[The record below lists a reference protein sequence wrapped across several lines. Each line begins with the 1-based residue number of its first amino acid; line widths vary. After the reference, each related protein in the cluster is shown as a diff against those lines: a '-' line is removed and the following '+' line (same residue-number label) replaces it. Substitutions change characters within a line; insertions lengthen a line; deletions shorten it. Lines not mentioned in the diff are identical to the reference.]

1 MTHNYDDLGF
11 KAGLEIHQQLPGRKL
26 FSHTPSTIRK
36 DDYDFEITRELRAS
50 AGESGD
56 VDQAAAHEE
65 AKEKQFTYQGYHD
78 TDSLVEID
86 EEPPHT
92 VDDKSLD
99 TALIVAELLNMD
111 VVDAVQFMRKI
122 VIDGS
127 NTTGFQRTA
136 LVAQDGH
143 IDVGGS
149 RIGIE
154 SLCLEEEACQIR
166 ERTDEHDTYNLSRL
180 GIPLLEI
187 ATAPDITSPDEC
199 QAAAEEIGM
208 LLRSTERVKRGLGT
222 IRQDV
227 NVSIADGARTEIK
240 GFQDHRN
247 IPDVIVNEVTRQ
259 KQLIE
264 DGEDVDRTV
273 RRAEDDNS
281 TTYLRPMP
289 GADRMYPETD
299 IQILEP
305 DTQDVSVPRTIRER
319 RSEYHKEYDMSE
331 DLAKKA
337 VRHELNS
344 SFSFKPLFKEYI
356 SDNLSA
362 NNIVELYTVKQEEH
376 LPSDELFEE
385 HAELLLRDLSEGNIS
400 YDSVEDILQDIEDEG
415 TVDLA
420 DYELMSDDELRG
432 LIQEILDE
440 HPDAPRGALMGMI
453 MDRSDGQADGSK
465 AAQLLNELS

>member
-1 MTHNYDDLGF
+1 
-11 KAGLEIHQQLPGRKL
+11 
-26 FSHTPSTIRK
+26 
-36 DDYDFEITRELRAS
+36 
-50 AGESGD
+50 
-56 VDQAAAHEE
+56 
-65 AKEKQFTYQGYHD
+65 
-78 TDSLVEID
+78 
-86 EEPPHT
+86 
-92 VDDKSLD
+92 
-99 TALIVAELLNMD
+99 MD

-143 IDVGGS
+143 IDVGGN

-166 ERTDEHDTYNLSRL
+166 ERTEDHDTYNLSRL

-199 QAAAEEIGM
+199 RAAAEEIGM

-273 RRAEDDNS
+273 RRAEDNNS

-305 DTQDVSVPRTIRER
+305 DTQDVSVPRTIRVR

-337 VRHELNS
+337 VRYELNS
-344 SFSFKPLFKEYI
+344 SFSFKPLLKEYV

-385 HAELLLRDLSEGNIS
+385 HAELLLSDLSQGNIS

-420 DYELMSDDELRG
+420 DYELMSDEELRS